1 MIVRRAF
8 GRPRGWVLFA
18 AVSLMALAGPL
29 AAVLGSEPAGAA
41 GTFTIVVTP
50 QSATALTFLV
60 SNADATCSNSQ
71 LQVTAVAGP
80 GNTPVTPTSVVHQ
93 DANDVVV
100 TLPSGTPTPVTFS
113 GSCLDVEIPISAT
126 ADPVAFATVNVQKV
140 VVGSDPPGDTFT
152 VQVSCLGGGGAA
164 GASGASGFGSGSS
177 SVHSSD
183 GAPPSL
189 QYGAAGGTSPVYVFG
204 PSTCTLSETNA
215 GGAAST
221 TISPNPVDV
230 VDPAVFSATV
240 TNVFPAAPLVVAP
253 AFTG

>member
-1 MIVRRAF
+1 
-8 GRPRGWVLFA
+8 
-18 AVSLMALAGPL
+18 MALAGPL
-29 AAVLGSEPAGAA
+29 AALLSAEPAGAV
-41 GTFTIVVTP
+41 GTFTIEVTP

-60 SNADATCSNSQ
+60 SNTDATCSNSQ

-100 TLPSGTPTPVTFS
+100 TLPVATPSPVTFS
-113 GSCLDVEIPISAT
+113 GSCLDVELPIAAT
-126 ADPVAFATVNVQKV
+126 ADPVAFATLNVQKV

-152 VQVSCLGGGGAA
+152 VQVSCLGA
-164 GASGASGFGSGSS
+164 GSTSGASGFGSRSN

-183 GAPPSL
+183 GAPPTL
-189 QYGAAGGTSPVYVFG
+189 QYGAAGGTSPVYVFEA
-204 PSTCTLSETNA
+204 STCTLTETNA

-221 TISPNPVDV
+221 TISPNPVEIT
-230 VDPAVFSATV
+230 DPIAFSATV